1 MLRVLVVALCL
12 AALPAGLAAQDPPAA
27 APAQILREL
36 RLEGATVYKQ
46 DDVLWLLRLR
56 EGAPLTQ
63 DPAAVAKALQA
74 RYERDGYTEARVT
87 ATFESGRLTLA
98 VDEGRIDDIEIVG
111 VPTDLIARYRRL
123 LGIEPGDIY
132 NTRVVGRST
141 ARLTSQSGGAVSI
154 GRPQRDQPGGERA
167 ETTADKVT
175 LERRG
180 ARNVLVVP
188 VRWRYI
194 DHDADLGSGREDLFS
209 PADGLSP
216 AIGYSATIFDHG
228 RFNHTFVDG
237 YVSYKFGR
245 EEPGYSVGAERPFF
259 GGPRVFLGVETH
271 DITTSDDLW
280 RLSSFEQAMVSL
292 AFKNSFRDY
301 YRRRGNQVFGVLR
314 AGGHNEFNLV
324 ARWDRHEALPN
335 SESYSFFRDDAEL
348 RPPLPVQN
356 QRVNAFVVGYTFD
369 TRPLSAAGSR
379 TTYARHLKD
388 SLYGYGTRAAP
399 GLRLEWTSEIAGHAL
414 GGDATFDRHIVNARG
429 HVPISRHTLLSMRGL
444 FGFSGGT
451 VPVERVFSLG
461 GIGSVR
467 GYSFK
472 EVSGTRMALM
482 NAEYRIH
489 LGSSDGSDRH
499 DAPNIFVFYDAGRVF
514 GTATSTRWL
523 QGTGIGMGAAGVR
536 IEFGFR
542 TDDIPNSRQ
551 ILVRFSPTF

>member
-1 MLRVLVVALCL
+1 MLRVLVVVLCL

-27 APAQILREL
+27 APLQVLREL

-56 EGAPLTQ
+56 EGAALPQ
-63 DPAAVAKALQA
+63 EPAAVARALQE

-87 ATFESGRLTLA
+87 AKFEDGRLTLT
-98 VDEGRIDDIEIVG
+98 VDEGRIDDIEILG

-141 ARLTSQSGGAVSI
+141 ARLTSRSGGAVSI
-154 GRPQRDQPGGERA
+154 GRPQRDQPGGDRA
-167 ETTADKVT
+167 ETTADKIT

-188 VRWRYI
+188 VRWRYV
-194 DHDADLGSGREDLFS
+194 DHDASLGSGREDLFS

-216 AIGYSATIFDHG
+216 ALGYSATIFDHG
-228 RFNHTFVDG
+228 RFNHTFIEG
-237 YVSYKFGR
+237 YASYKFGR
-245 EEPGYSVGAERPFF
+245 EEPGYSLGVERPFF

-271 DITTSDDLW
+271 DVTTSDDLW

-314 AGGHNEFNLV
+314 PDGHNEFTLM

-335 SESYSFFRDDAEL
+335 SESYSFFRDEHEL

-369 TRPLSAAGSR
+369 TRALTAAGSH

-388 SLYGYGTRAAP
+388 SLYGYGTRVAP
-399 GLRLEWTSEIAGHAL
+399 GLRLEWTSEIAGRAL
-414 GGDATFDRHIVNARG
+414 GGDATFDRHIFNARG

-472 EVSGTRMALM
+472 EVSGTGMALM

-499 DAPNIFVFYDAGRVF
+499 DAPNVFMFYDAGRVS

-523 QGTGIGMGAAGVR
+523 QGTGVGFGAGGVR